1 MVFLSHLSINV
12 MILPRQARDK
22 HRESS
27 TQKRELRFVLLQG
40 WLYAPVNGNLIYANQ
55 GVQWAGQQMAA
66 EGDLVGML
74 LVGKPSFFS
83 PFSFIKICIRIHFA
97 KTGSGQP
104 AGKLENQRLFPPGP
118 GCWHAVRVSE
128 RPEAWCN
135 GTRPRLAGIYTLMKR
150 TF

>member
-104 AGKLENQRLFPPGP
+104 AGKLENQRLCPQDRDVGTLSVFL
-118 GCWHAVRVSE
+118 
-128 RPEAWCN
+128 N
-135 GTRPRLAGIYTLMKR
+135 GQKLGVMARGRGLQAFIH
-150 TF
+150 